1 VVYSKLRG
9 QNHSYFLEIT
19 KIIMSGHSKW
29 ASIKHKKG
37 AADAKRANLFTK
49 LSKNITVAARN
60 GGDPDMNFSL
70 RMAVDKARS
79 LSMPKDNIERSIKKG
94 TGELGGEILEEV
106 IYEGYGP
113 GGVALLIEGI
123 TDNKN
128 RTTPEVRAILTKAQG
143 SLGAQN
149 SVKWMFEH
157 KGVIGIELSSV
168 NDKDELSLEL
178 IDVGAED
185 VVEEDNGLTIYSEF
199 TDFEKVK
206 KELEKKNIKIEYAEV
221 EWVAKDA
228 TDIEDGLRERVD
240 KIIDSLEEHDDV
252 NAVFTN
258 LK

>member
-1 VVYSKLRG
+1 
-9 QNHSYFLEIT
+9 
-19 KIIMSGHSKW
+19 MSGHSKW

-70 RMAVDKARS
+70 RMAVDKARA

-94 TGELGGEILEEV
+94 TGELTGEVLEEV

-128 RTTPEVRAILTKAQG
+128 RTTPEVKAILTKSKG

-157 KGVIGIELSSV
+157 KGVIGIELSEV
-168 NDKDELSLEL
+168 KDKDELSLEL
-178 IDVGAED
+178 IDVGADD
-185 VVEEDNGLTIYSEF
+185 VVEEDNGLTIYSDF
-199 TDFEKVK
+199 LNFEKVK
-206 KELEKKNIKIEYAEV
+206 KELEKKNIKLEYAEV
-221 EWVAKDA
+221 EWVAKDEV
-228 TDIEDGLRERVD
+228 DVDEVMQERID
-240 KIIDSLEEHDDV
+240 KIVEALEEHDDV
-252 NAVFTN
+252 NGVFTN